1 MIKAIILQLWYYFR
15 EYVNYFQLYYKL
27 ILPYL
32 FFLIDSWN
40 CMPFWYL
47 SYFIM
52 EILYSKVV
60 KSLYIKI
67 GLVSIEFQIRFFFN
81 IFITCI
87 LIGELGYEKAD
98 FYEIWLV
105 KKIFCQSNDKKSIT
119 DLTLFIQAERAYCNS
134 PYKLPYVNWRLPS
147 LSELTPY

>member
-15 EYVNYFQLYYKL
+15 EYVNYFQLYDKL

-52 EILYSKVV
+52 EILHSKVV

-87 LIGELGYEKAD
+87 LIGELGYEKVD

-105 KKIFCQSNDKKSIT
+105 KKSFCQSNDKKASQIWPF
-119 DLTLFIQAERAYCNS
+119 LFKQNAPIVIRHTSFHMLIGGFRA
-134 PYKLPYVNWRLPS
+134 
-147 LSELTPY
+147 